1 MEEKIYVF
9 GIYLGLDRD
18 DLVEIKVK
26 ATGYNEAMSKVKMI
40 LHTHID
46 TVVTGLFL
54 NDSYD
59 D

>member
-1 MEEKIYVF
+1 MKVYVF
-9 GIYLGLDRD
+9 AIYLGLYRD

-26 ATGYNEAMSKVKMI
+26 AKDYNEALFKVKTV
-40 LHTHID
+40 LRTQVD
-46 TVVTGLFL
+46 TDQTGLFL